1 MNTTSEAP
9 TRDKIKISNEQHVGS
24 DNGTGSDTGNP
35 TSLMKNVF
43 GNYVIQ
49 LIFEKGTPERI
60 EEFYQC
66 MLK

>member
-1 MNTTSEAP
+1 MPSVQSSSIGSEL
-9 TRDKIKISNEQHVGS
+9 
-24 DNGTGSDTGNP
+24 DTGNS

-49 LIFEKGTPERI
+49 LILEKGTPERI

-66 MLK
+66 MLKQIEKLSFD